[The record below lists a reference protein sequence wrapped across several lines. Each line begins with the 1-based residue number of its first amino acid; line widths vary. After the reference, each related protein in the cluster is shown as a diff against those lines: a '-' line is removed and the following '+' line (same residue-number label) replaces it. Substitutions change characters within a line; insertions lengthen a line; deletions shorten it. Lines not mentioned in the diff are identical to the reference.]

1 MERHANFALVGAS
14 SIALLLAAVVFVVW
28 LGGSAQERDSY
39 RIVFNGPVRG
49 LSVGGE
55 VQFNGINVGEIGGI
69 RLDERDPNRVIADIE
84 LTRGTPVRVDSIAST
99 ESEGISGVSIV
110 QISAGTPSKPLLR
123 TADHRERP
131 VIRSKRNS
139 MSSLLQGGGQ
149 VLAGATEAL
158 SRVNKLLSERNI
170 ANVGGAIH
178 DVRVTT
184 AEMAAH
190 RAMFAD
196 AGSALAKLDR
206 AASDIQGAASSVRQI
221 ADGDGK
227 QAFADMSQAAT
238 ELKSAVQE
246 ARGVIAKLDTQS
258 ANIGTT
264 TIPNINATM
273 LTLQDTAESLDGLI
287 REVRQSP
294 REVLTKN
301 KGAELELPK

>member
-1 MERHANFALVGAS
+1 
-14 SIALLLAAVVFVVW
+14 
-28 LGGSAQERDSY
+28 
-39 RIVFNGPVRG
+39 
-49 LSVGGE
+49 
-55 VQFNGINVGEIGGI
+55 
-69 RLDERDPNRVIADIE
+69 
-84 LTRGTPVRVDSIAST
+84 
-99 ESEGISGVSIV
+99 
-110 QISAGTPSKPLLR
+110 
-123 TADHRERP
+123 
-131 VIRSKRNS
+131 
-139 MSSLLQGGGQ
+139 
-149 VLAGATEAL
+149 
-158 SRVNKLLSERNI
+158 
-170 ANVGGAIH
+170 
-178 DVRVTT
+178 
-184 AEMAAH
+184 MAAH

-238 ELKSAVQE
+238 ELKSAVHE